1 MTADYS
7 RHDEAL
13 ALLTGLGPDL
23 TNWMTSHVPMVAE
36 ALAAMGEASAAI
48 TWTGAHRKTVQPRGA
63 PSAPIASDDWRAAL
77 GQRWHFADWSVFF
90 SGEIAR
96 DGWQTVCDRW
106 TARLAP
112 GFAAAATHGVIRTGH
127 AARAL
132 RAAETPPR
140 RQEFADA
147 LALWASTY
155 VELPAVRRASA
166 KLSPLDALER
176 VRLVPKEKRQ
186 NGGAITVAL
195 GQLTHAPGFDGVLD
209 LLDTERS
216 PEAVALE
223 AAEAF
228 ARVVVANVQSP
239 LTAIVFTHGVT
250 GAAAAL
256 NLLPHV
262 SAATG
267 QALVAYAWQSGAA
280 LVSAYASVPFDAA
293 KPVPASACVDRVAR
307 AVAHGDDHVIK
318 LTEACLALNARRP
331 SAAFEAATDAVAAH
345 LPEDRS

>member
-7 RHDEAL
+7 KHDEAL
-13 ALLTGLGPDL
+13 ALLVGRGPDL

-36 ALAAMGEASAAI
+36 ALAAMGEGSAAV
-48 TWTGAHRKTVQPRGA
+48 TWTGAHRKTIQPRGA
-63 PSAPIASDDWRAAL
+63 PSAPIAPDDWRAAL
-77 GQRWHFADWSVFF
+77 GLRWNFADWSVLFAA
-90 SGEIAR
+90 EIVR
-96 DGWQTVCDRW
+96 DGWQAACDRW

-132 RAAETPPR
+132 RAGETR
-140 RQEFADA
+140 LRLQEFADA

-155 VELPAVRRASA
+155 VELPAVRGASA
-166 KLSPLDALER
+166 KLSPLEALQR
-176 VRLVPKEKRQ
+176 VPLVPEGKRQ

-195 GQLTHAPGFDGVLD
+195 RQLAHAPGFDGVLD

-216 PEAVALE
+216 LEATAFE

-228 ARVVVANVQSP
+228 ARVTVANVKSP
-239 LTAIVFTHGVT
+239 LTAIVFTHGIT

-262 SAATG
+262 SDATG
-267 QALVAYAWQSGAA
+267 RALVAYAWQSGAA
-280 LVSAYASVPFDAA
+280 LVSAYATSPFDAA
-293 KPVPASACVDRVAR
+293 QPVPAATETDRVAR

-318 LTEACLALNARRP
+318 LTEACVALSARLPSLAFL
-331 SAAFEAATDAVAAH
+331 AAADVVAMH